1 MSVPMPPDSFGAP
14 ACVGQLAESV
24 RAALPA
30 EHALFLALGDCVV
43 EVRTSQLELQSALAG
58 YFDEFLCPPPAPG
71 AADILVTAHEAPAP
85 ELGLALTDKAPD
97 PGKEK
102 IKEQWAD
109 LPDGRVVRK
118 RLTGMVFAFGG
129 GTNVA
134 LGPCLANP
142 NQVVNFINNRF
153 IERKLDQGCLL
164 GHAAGVALGGRG
176 LALAGFSGM
185 GKSTLAL
192 HLMSRGTDFVS
203 NDRVLAQEGADGGL
217 TMFGVAKHP
226 RINPGTALAN
236 ADLAGIVAPEDR
248 ARFLA
253 LPEAELWSLE
263 HKYDALIGQCFG
275 AGRFRLQA
283 PMDALVLLNWRR
295 GGGPLRA
302 HRVAPA
308 LRTDLLPA
316 FMKATG
322 LFYRPADP
330 ARPQDPP
337 LAAYVRALS
346 RCAVIEL
353 AGGVDFEAGA
363 TVCWNFLHTGQT
375 PGAGRGA

>member
-1 MSVPMPPDSFGAP
+1 MSVPMPPDALVSVGA
-14 ACVGQLAESV
+14 LAAWA

-30 EHALFLALGDCVV
+30 GHALFLALGDCVV
-43 EVRTSQLELQSALAG
+43 EVRTSRAELKDALAG

-71 AADILVTAHEAPAP
+71 AADILITAHEAPAP
-85 ELGLALTDKAPD
+85 DLGLALAEKAPD
-97 PGKEK
+97 PGKAK
-102 IKEQWAD
+102 VKEQWAD

-129 GTNVA
+129 GVNVA

-142 NQVVNFINNRF
+142 NQVINFVNNRF
-153 IERKLDQGCLL
+153 IERKLDAGCLL

-203 NDRVLAQEGADGGL
+203 NDRVLMQENPGGDA

-236 ADLAGIVAPEDR
+236 ADLSDIVAPTDR
-248 ARFLA
+248 ERFLA
-253 LPEAELWSLE
+253 LPEAELWALE
-263 HKYDALIGQCFG
+263 HKYDALIDQCFG
-275 AGRFRLQA
+275 PGRFRLQA

-295 GGGPLRA
+295 GAGPMAARL
-302 HRVAPA
+302 VDPA
-308 LRTDLLPA
+308 RRTDLLPA

-337 LAAYVRALS
+337 LADYVRALS

-363 TVCWNFLHTGQT
+363 GVCLEFLNTGQT
-375 PGAGRGA
+375 PAAQPEG

>member
-1 MSVPMPPDSFGAP
+1 MSVPARPASVGA
-14 ACVGQLAESV
+14 LAASV

-30 EHALFLALGDCVV
+30 EHTLFLALGDCVV
-43 EVRTSQLELQSALAG
+43 EVRASRADLREALAG
-58 YFDEFLCPPPAPG
+58 YFNEFLCPPPPPG

-85 ELGLALTDKAPD
+85 ELDLPLAEKAPD
-97 PGKEK
+97 PGKAK
-102 IKEQWAD
+102 VKEQWAD

-129 GTNVA
+129 GVNVA
-134 LGPCLANP
+134 VGPCLDNP
-142 NQVVNFINNRF
+142 NQVVNFVNNRF
-153 IERKLDQGCLL
+153 IEGKLDAGCLL

-203 NDRVLAQEGADGGL
+203 NDRVLLREEPGGGA

-236 ADLAGIVAPEDR
+236 PDLADIVAPGDR
-248 ARFLA
+248 GRFLA
-253 LPEAELWSLE
+253 LPEAELWALE

-275 AGRFRLQA
+275 PGRFRLRA
-283 PMDALVLLNWRR
+283 PMDGLALLNWQR
-295 GGGPLRA
+295 GAGPMRA
-302 HRVAPA
+302 RLVDPA
-308 LRTDLLPA
+308 RRTDLLPA

-337 LAAYVRALS
+337 MSDYVRALS

-353 AGGVDFEAGA
+353 AGGVDFDAAADVCLEFLKTGA
-363 TVCWNFLHTGQT
+363 T
-375 PGAGRGA
+375 PGAQPQA